1 MRPKVYWMRPEDDW
15 VRLPQGDSRT
25 TRRQVTKERN
35 FFFSIFRNY
44 TCTCVCFFKFVFS
57 KHTHTIIFYFESV
70 RTGAHKY
77 RLRRNSTYK
86 EQNEQV
92 FFLCSVGTLPTR
104 NKNEQ
109 LFFPFSQLPRVRL
122 SEQVSSLAVEIIM

>member
-1 MRPKVYWMRPEDDW
+1 MRQPIIYWKLDEVYRKLNEAKGNWMRPEDDW

-86 EQNEQV
+86 EQNEQE
-92 FFLCSVGTLPTR
+92 FFFVL
-104 NKNEQ
+104 
-109 LFFPFSQLPRVRL
+109 
-122 SEQVSSLAVEIIM
+122 